1 MNRET
6 FEEFQK
12 LVEQPEQ
19 SINITQFLFD
29 KNDRTLLYGYTTDR
43 YSFHVYIEDG
53 EIVKHIYNT
62 IQTLFVC
69 RRAAHILSTLV
80 PNKRVYPETCDAD
93 FCYLLRSHGIRIPF
107 TTFNDDREPQKYY
120 GEVSK

>member
-69 RRAAHILSTLV
+69 RIINS
-80 PNKRVYPETCDAD
+80 C
-93 FCYLLRSHGIRIPF
+93 
-107 TTFNDDREPQKYY
+107 
-120 GEVSK
+120 SK